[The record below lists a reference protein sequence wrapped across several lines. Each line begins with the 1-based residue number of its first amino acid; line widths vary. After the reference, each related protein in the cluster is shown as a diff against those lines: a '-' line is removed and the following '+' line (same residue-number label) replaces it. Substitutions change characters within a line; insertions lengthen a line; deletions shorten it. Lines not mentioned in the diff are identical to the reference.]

1 MDFKTI
7 LIGGAVLYFFGHD
20 IVSFV
25 HNIIDTAVG
34 TAKSTIGGITGGA
47 GQITSPQELAL
58 FNQLMQKLQT
68 DPNSAIQV
76 ANFGNAIAIGDKDT
90 AAQILL
96 NLPPDIRNL
105 IITSIDQ
112 TTSPQANVGSI
123 GSGGNLA
130 QAYAT
135 GVLDTTQI
143 QQDVIKFLSDLEK
156 TLGIPHDILVQAQQ
170 EIQTDPSINL
180 KLKTIGT
187 LIASGDS
194 NTATQLMLQLPPAT
208 QTVFTR
214 VFQLQASL
222 IPSVQ
227 GNVGSISSG
236 GDLASCI
243 TSCTNNFVG
252 DVTSGIHIPS
262 IHIGS
267 GSGQC
272 TSMSCNNGVCT
283 TSHECNITNT
293 NSQSKSDIRNAEA
306 KAYLSQ
312 RFRTGDH
319 AMNRMTLL

>member
-25 HNIIDTAVG
+25 RNIVDTAVG
-34 TAKSTIGGITGGA
+34 TAKSTIGGLSG
-47 GQITSPQELAL
+47 
-58 FNQLMQKLQT
+58 
-68 DPNSAIQV
+68 
-76 ANFGNAIAIGDKDT
+76 
-90 AAQILL
+90 
-96 NLPPDIRNL
+96 
-105 IITSIDQ
+105 
-112 TTSPQANVGSI
+112 
-123 GSGGNLA
+123 GGNLA

-143 QQDVIKFLSDLEK
+143 QQDVIKFLSDLGK

-187 LIASGDS
+187 LITSGDS

-236 GDLASCI
+236 SDLASCI
-243 TSCTNNFVG
+243 TNCTNNFVG
-252 DVTSGIHIPS
+252 DVTSGIHIPD

-283 TSHECNITNT
+283 TSHECNTSIINT

-312 RFRTGDH
+312 RFGIGQH